1 MERCAAERLVND
13 LFDSWYA
20 AAVRY
25 ARHLRPSSQSAEDLV
40 QEAFFLLYR
49 DLRAGKPIDSPRAW
63 TLGVIRRLAGHEIW
77 RHAHQQISFVGL
89 DVLEALPKGHILP
102 EEPEIDLMR
111 FLGALTD
118 RESQVVLLRMDS
130 LTYREIGEEL
140 EISSKS
146 VCTLLS
152 RALKK
157 LRKMFGQQCREEL
170 PDHVE
175 IVAQN
180 PLR

>member
-1 MERCAAERLVND
+1 MERYAAERLVND
-13 LFDSWYA
+13 LFDSWYG

-25 ARHLRPSSQSAEDLV
+25 ARHLKPASQSAEDLV
-40 QEAFFLLYR
+40 QEAFYLLYR
-49 DLRAGKPIDSPRAW
+49 DLRAGKSIDSPRAW
-63 TLGVIRRLAGHEIW
+63 LLGVIRRLAGHEIW
-77 RHAHQQISFVGL
+77 LSAHRQISFVGL
-89 DVLEALPKGHILP
+89 EVLELLPKGHIPP
-102 EEPEIDLMR
+102 EEPEVDLMR

-130 LTYREIGEEL
+130 LTYQEIGEEL
-140 EISSKS
+140 DISSKS

-152 RALKK
+152 RALRK
-157 LRKMFGQQCREEL
+157 LRKMFGQQSREGF